1 MSEISIQQVY
11 ALALDVLSSVDRL
24 ANSVD
29 ELLLE
34 MRATNREASEIIQF
48 CAMARQ
54 LKAVP
59 E

>member
-1 MSEISIQQVY
+1 MSEISIQQVH
-11 ALALDVLSSVDRL
+11 ALALDALSSVRL

-34 MRATNREASEIIQF
+34 MRATNRVASETKQL
-48 CAMARQ
+48 CEMARQ
-54 LKAVP
+54 LKAIS

>member
-1 MSEISIQQVY
+1 MSGISTQQVH
-11 ALALDVLSSVDRL
+11 ALALDVLASVDRL

-34 MRATNREASEIIQF
+34 IRATNREMFETILF
-48 CAMARQ
+48 CEMARQ

-59 E
+59 K

>member
-1 MSEISIQQVY
+1 MSEISIQQVH

-29 ELLLE
+29 ELLFE
-34 MRATNREASEIIQF
+34 MRATNREMSETISF
-48 CAMARQ
+48 CEMARQ

>member
-1 MSEISIQQVY
+1 MSEISIQQVR
-11 ALALDVLSSVDRL
+11 ALALDVLHSVDRL

-34 MRATNREASEIIQF
+34 MRATNRVASETERF
-48 CAMARQ
+48 CEMARQ
-54 LKAVP
+54 LKAVS

>member
-1 MSEISIQQVY
+1 MQQVH

-29 ELLLE
+29 ELLRE
-34 MRATNREASEIIQF
+34 MRATNHVALETKQLCE
-48 CAMARQ
+48 MARQ
-54 LKAVP
+54 LKVVS

>member
-1 MSEISIQQVY
+1 MSEISIQQVH
-11 ALALDVLSSVDRL
+11 ALALDVLSSVHRL

-34 MRATNREASEIIQF
+34 MRATNRGMSETTQF
-48 CAMARQ
+48 CAMVRQ

>member
-1 MSEISIQQVY
+1 MIEISIQQLH
-11 ALALDVLSSVDRL
+11 ALALVVLSSVDRL

-34 MRATNREASEIIQF
+34 MRATNREASETKRY
-48 CAMARQ
+48 CETARQ
-54 LKAVP
+54 LKAVS

>member
-11 ALALDVLSSVDRL
+11 VVALDVLSSVDRL

-34 MRATNREASEIIQF
+34 MRTTNREASEIKRF
-48 CAMARQ
+48 CEMARQ
-54 LKAVP
+54 LKAVS

>member
-1 MSEISIQQVY
+1 MSEISIQQVH

-34 MRATNREASEIIQF
+34 MRATNRETSETAQF
-48 CAMARQ
+48 CAMVRQ

>member
-1 MSEISIQQVY
+1 MSEISIQQVH

-29 ELLLE
+29 ELLFE
-34 MRATNREASEIIQF
+34 MRATNREMSETTSF
-48 CAMARQ
+48 CEMARQ